1 MEEEGERIDFL
12 AALHQPNPPEVVCV
26 CACVCVYASVC
37 QTALDTARGE
47 RTHTRRDRSVC
58 GEERYLCNN
67 TESEGWNRADVSVFD
82 LLLREWRLLIVKD
95 EAEIAAITHP
105 DGQ

>member
-12 AALHQPNPPEVVCV
+12 AALHQPNPPEVVS
-26 CACVCVYASVC
+26 VCVPFCTNVC

-47 RTHTRRDRSVC
+47 GTHTRRDRSVC

-95 EAEIAAITHP
+95 EAEIAAIAYL